1 MCMFGFGARVVVI
14 VVVEVV
20 VVDTI
25 LVDVVLSVVPFVEV
39 ISVSK
44 TVCIVDVVIFSGGNG
59 VVCISSGVVCIAN
72 AVVTLVVCK
81 NTVDVDMAKVVAW
94 GVVILADEREVV
106 ADIADV
112 VLFDLSKLITGTT
125 DETE

>member
-1 MCMFGFGARVVVI
+1 MFGFGARVVVI

-44 TVCIVDVVIFSGGNG
+44 TVCNVDVVIFNGGNG
-59 VVCISSGVVCIAN
+59 VVCISSDVVCIAN
-72 AVVTLVVCK
+72 AVVTLVVFK
-81 NTVDVDMAKVVAW
+81 NTVDVAMEKV
-94 GVVILADEREVV
+94 LA
-106 ADIADV
+106 
-112 VLFDLSKLITGTT
+112 
-125 DETE
+125 